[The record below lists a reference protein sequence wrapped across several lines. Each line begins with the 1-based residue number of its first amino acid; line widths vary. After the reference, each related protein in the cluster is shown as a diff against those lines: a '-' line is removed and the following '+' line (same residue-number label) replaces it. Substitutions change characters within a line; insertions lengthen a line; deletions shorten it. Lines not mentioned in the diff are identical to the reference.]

1 MHLLLSFLNIVCTVR
16 VEMRNRGRK
25 DVGSLWPAPPYCISA
40 TSRRILRDAMVK
52 MDLVDANMHLVNNI
66 PSMIHNSLLIHHAFV
81 SLAKIP
87 KLFLPLWCAA
97 WYNWST
103 YIQTQPSN
111 CQCWDWVGPVGRP
124 GFAGHSLCSSDGS
137 FHVLRVFVVVEQ
149 LASWKAPKYCRQMSQ
164 CHLE

>member
-16 VEMRNRGRK
+16 VEMRNRVRK

-52 MDLVDANMHLVNNI
+52 MDLVDANMHLVKNI

-103 YIQTQPSN
+103 HIQTQPNN
-111 CQCWDWVGPVGRP
+111 CQC
-124 GFAGHSLCSSDGS
+124 
-137 FHVLRVFVVVEQ
+137 
-149 LASWKAPKYCRQMSQ
+149 
-164 CHLE
+164 